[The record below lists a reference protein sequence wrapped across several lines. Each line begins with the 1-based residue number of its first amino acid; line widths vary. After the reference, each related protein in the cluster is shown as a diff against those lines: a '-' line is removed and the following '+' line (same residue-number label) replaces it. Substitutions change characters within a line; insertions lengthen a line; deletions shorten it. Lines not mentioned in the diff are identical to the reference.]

1 MAKRKEFTE
10 VEAELFQAI
19 YAYAI
24 ANHMSIGSVENV
36 TRSVVKNLKDIAY
49 VNDEEQIVLK
59 KVLDFYS

>member
-24 ANHMSIGSVENV
+24 ANHMSIRSVENV

-49 VNDEEQIVLK
+49 VNDEE
-59 KVLDFYS
+59 

>member
-49 VNDEEQIVLK
+49 VNDEE
-59 KVLDFYS
+59 